1 MRMDIVDLARIF
13 ADQKGRMGLLPASF
27 YPDCATLLANVYADG
42 SRRELELAT
51 RMIRTIV
58 TKRVTAI
65 AVIAATLDKQ
75 PRAETLLDPEWLLFE
90 AIRDAARKWGEKW
103 LLGHPKFEPVIFM

>member
-1 MRMDIVDLARIF
+1 VDLVDLARIF
-13 ADQKGRMGLLPASF
+13 ADQKGRMGPLPASF

-75 PRAETLLDPEWLLFE
+75 PGPEIFLDPEWLLFE
-90 AIRDAARKWGEKW
+90 SLREATRKWGEKW
-103 LLGHPKFEPVIFM
+103 LLGRSKFEPVIFM